1 MGCWGWKPGWHS
13 AEQEPYPLYYALVGT
28 FFLGEILKEPLSLG
42 CGCNFR
48 IITELRY
55 WKLTSWVKQAGGGV
69 R

>member
-1 MGCWGWKPGWHS
+1 MKVWL
-13 AEQEPYPLYYALVGT
+13 AVRRARALPTVLCSGRDL
-28 FFLGEILKEPLSLG
+28 FSGGGEVLKEPLSLG
-42 CGCNFR
+42 CDSNFR